1 MEFFQENWLP
11 VLVAVYLA
19 GMVLYGHYRG
29 FIRLAVSLTALIV
42 TLVLVRLA
50 LPHVTDYIQQNTSI
64 AENVKESVMEAVGLD
79 KEIPADEDGVL
90 ADDQIIGQLNLPE
103 SIKKELINSND
114 GEIYQLFGAEA
125 LASYIGDYLSHT
137 IIQGAAFIIL
147 FAVVFIVIQIA
158 VRWLDLIA
166 KLPVL
171 HGINQ
176 LAGAVLGGILGLLYF
191 WVACM
196 VLGAFSGTDI
206 GGLMLRQIEGCG
218 WLYALYHNN
227 LLGAFVLGIVRG
239 IF

>member
-11 VLVAVYLA
+11 VLVALYLA

-29 FIRLAVSLTALIV
+29 FIRLAVSLTALII
-42 TLVLVRLA
+42 TLVIVRLA
-50 LPHVTDYIQQNTSI
+50 LPYVTDYIQENTTIS
-64 AENVKESVMEAVGLD
+64 ESVKESVIEAIGLD
-79 KEIPADEDGVL
+79 EELCADGTMAE
-90 ADDQIIGQLNLPE
+90 DQIIGELNLPE
-103 SIKKELINSND
+103 SIKRELISNSD
-114 GEIYQLFGAEA
+114 GEIYQLFGIEA
-125 LASYIGDYLSHT
+125 LASYIGDYLSDT

-147 FAVVFIVIQIA
+147 FAIVFIMIQIA

-176 LAGAVLGGILGLLYF
+176 LAGAALGGILGLLYF
-191 WVACM
+191 WVACL
-196 VLGAFSGTDI
+196 VLAVFSGTDI
-206 GGLMLRQIEGCG
+206 GGLIMQQIEDCG

-227 LLGAFVLGIVRG
+227 LLGVFVLGIVRG

>member
-11 VLVAVYLA
+11 VLVALYLA

-29 FIRLAVSLTALIV
+29 FIRLAVSLTALII
-42 TLVLVRLA
+42 TLVIVRLA
-50 LPHVTDYIQQNTSI
+50 LPYVTDYIQENTTIS
-64 AENVKESVMEAVGLD
+64 ESVKESVIEAIGLD
-79 KEIPADEDGVL
+79 EELCADGTMAE
-90 ADDQIIGQLNLPE
+90 DQIIGELNLPE
-103 SIKKELINSND
+103 SIKRELISNSD
-114 GEIYQLFGAEA
+114 GEIYQLFGIEA
-125 LASYIGDYLSHT
+125 LASYIGDYLSDT

-147 FAVVFIVIQIA
+147 FAIVFIMIQIA

-176 LAGAVLGGILGLLYF
+176 LAGAALGGILGLLYF
-191 WVACM
+191 WVACL
-196 VLGAFSGTDI
+196 VLAVFSGTDI
-206 GGLMLRQIEGCG
+206 GGLIMQQIEYCS

-227 LLGAFVLGIVRG
+227 LLGVFVLGIVRG

>member
-11 VLVAVYLA
+11 VLVALYLA

-29 FIRLAVSLTALIV
+29 FIRLAVSLTALII
-42 TLVLVRLA
+42 TLVIVRLA
-50 LPHVTDYIQQNTSI
+50 LPYVTDYIQENTTIS
-64 AENVKESVMEAVGLD
+64 ESVKESVIEAIGLD
-79 KEIPADEDGVL
+79 EELCADGTMAE
-90 ADDQIIGQLNLPE
+90 DQIIGELNLPE
-103 SIKKELINSND
+103 SIKRELISNSD
-114 GEIYQLFGAEA
+114 GEIYQLFGIEA
-125 LASYIGDYLSHT
+125 LASYIGDYLSDT

-147 FAVVFIVIQIA
+147 FAIVFIMIQIA

-176 LAGAVLGGILGLLYF
+176 LAGAALGGILGLLYF
-191 WVACM
+191 WVACL
-196 VLGAFSGTDI
+196 VLAVFSGTDI
-206 GGLMLRQIEGCG
+206 GGLIMQQIEDCS

-227 LLGAFVLGIVRG
+227 LLGVFVLGIVRG